1 MSHKYHINLFYSR
14 EDEGFIADVPDLRY
28 CSAFGK
34 SPEEALREVQIAIK
48 LWIETARKHKQKVP
62 PPRYRP
68 AIYGAA

>member
-14 EDEGFIADVPDLRY
+14 EDEGFIADVPDLQY

>member
-1 MSHKYHINLFYSR
+1 MSHKYHINLFYSK

-34 SPEEALREVQIAIK
+34 SPEEALREVQVAMK
-48 LWIETARKHKQKVP
+48 LWIETARKHKQNIPVP
-62 PPRYRP
+62 KYRP